1 MAQPGLCNI
10 KKTGRKL
17 DEGRKRG
24 GAFEASEQK
33 RKKQQGAPAWSAKI
47 RWKLQEKEK
56 REKKR

>member
-17 DEGRKRG
+17 DEGKKRG

-33 RKKQQGAPAWSAKI
+33 KKKQQ
-47 RWKLQEKEK
+47 
-56 REKKR
+56 